1 MEGNPLTLIPVLVF
15 LLVTFAVVMRINRR
29 VAVEGKSFV
38 PEYFIGSRSLGGF
51 VLAMTTI
58 ATYGSVSSFVG
69 GPGQAWSVGWGW
81 VYMSAVQV
89 TALFLLF
96 GILGKKLALIS
107 RKIGAITIIDV
118 LRARY
123 KSDAIANISAV
134 IILLFFAAMMVAQFV
149 GGAKLFESV
158 TGYSYVI
165 GLLIFG
171 IVVISYTTVGGFRG
185 VAVTDA
191 ICGVMMIVGIVI
203 LAAGILVA
211 GGGYENIMNTIMAE
225 NPGMMDPLSDGQMPI
240 GLYVTQWLLVGVLT
254 FCLPQSVVRCMGF
267 KDEKALKN
275 AMVVGTVIIGLM
287 MICVTS
293 LGVLSK
299 GVLPGLAR

>member
-96 GILGKKLALIS
+96 GHPRQEAGPHQPQD
-107 RKIGAITIIDV
+107 RGHHHHR
-118 LRARY
+118 RAART
-123 KSDAIANISAV
+123 
-134 IILLFFAAMMVAQFV
+134 LQV
-149 GGAKLFESV
+149 GCH
-158 TGYSYVI
+158 
-165 GLLIFG
+165 
-171 IVVISYTTVGGFRG
+171 R
-185 VAVTDA
+185 
-191 ICGVMMIVGIVI
+191 
-203 LAAGILVA
+203 
-211 GGGYENIMNTIMAE
+211 
-225 NPGMMDPLSDGQMPI
+225 
-240 GLYVTQWLLVGVLT
+240 
-254 FCLPQSVVRCMGF
+254 
-267 KDEKALKN
+267 
-275 AMVVGTVIIGLM
+275 
-287 MICVTS
+287 
-293 LGVLSK
+293 
-299 GVLPGLAR
+299 

>member
-107 RKIGAITIIDV
+107 RKIG
-118 LRARY
+118 
-123 KSDAIANISAV
+123 
-134 IILLFFAAMMVAQFV
+134 
-149 GGAKLFESV
+149 
-158 TGYSYVI
+158 
-165 GLLIFG
+165 
-171 IVVISYTTVGGFRG
+171 
-185 VAVTDA
+185 
-191 ICGVMMIVGIVI
+191 
-203 LAAGILVA
+203 
-211 GGGYENIMNTIMAE
+211 
-225 NPGMMDPLSDGQMPI
+225 LSPSSTCCAHATSRMPS
-240 GLYVTQWLLVGVLT
+240 
-254 FCLPQSVVRCMGF
+254 P
-267 KDEKALKN
+267 
-275 AMVVGTVIIGLM
+275 
-287 MICVTS
+287 TS
-293 LGVLSK
+293 RLSSSCSSS
-299 GVLPGLAR
+299 RR